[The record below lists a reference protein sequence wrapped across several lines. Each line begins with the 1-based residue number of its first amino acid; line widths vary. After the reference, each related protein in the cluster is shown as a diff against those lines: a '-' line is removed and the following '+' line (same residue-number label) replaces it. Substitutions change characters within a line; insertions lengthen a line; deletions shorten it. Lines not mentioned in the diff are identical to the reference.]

1 MFASRGQREDTEGDA
16 ADEGSGITPQQAV
29 HPLPSPAHRSLR
41 LQNFRG
47 TSRRFVEVRGENG
60 IIFAFTLPF
69 IQNSNKNAK
78 YYLSGFTAE
87 ESKTKRLNDL
97 SEISSKSVARR
108 GTQLRAP
115 TLIPHSN

>member
-1 MFASRGQREDTEGDA
+1 MFSSQGQQEDTEGDA
-16 ADEGSGITPQQAV
+16 ADEGSGITLQQAV
-29 HPLPSPAHRSLR
+29 HPLPSPAHHSLR

-47 TSRRFVEVRGENG
+47 MSRRFVEVRGENS

-78 YYLSGFTAE
+78 YYLSGFTGE
-87 ESKTKRLNDL
+87 ERQRLNDL
-97 SEISSKSVARR
+97 SEISNKSVARR

-115 TLIPHSN
+115 TLIPQ